1 MLRYFTYKDIIYY
14 MNTELGFGKHQGL
27 TIEDV
32 IEEDVKY
39 IEWMIS
45 EGFEMDDDVYIKMAD
60 EKDDITIM
68 LFNR

>member
-1 MLRYFTYKDIIYY
+1 